1 MILRKV
7 VGMTKSDVPCQ
18 RRPIYNYSFDN
29 GITWVDSEEYFRRIM
44 VVDQNDGACYI
55 ND

>member
-1 MILRKV
+1 MILRKL

-18 RRPIYNYSFDN
+18 RAPIYNYSFDN
-29 GITWVDSEEYFRRIM
+29 GITWVDYIEYVNRISIL
-44 VVDQNDGACYI
+44 DI